1 MIRQFLLVSTF
12 FVLALGC
19 STPKTFRKLTESES
33 SAIKKYRK
41 QILGTKPIVIVE
53 AAIAQ
58 GWHEFMGKK
67 GHFIGMNSFGASAPY
82 QELYQQFGITT
93 DNIIKECEKYIEDK
107 GWKCWAIFNLYHT
120 STVPFYK
127 SHNKGQNYRTIIRTY
142 KCGFDISQPSRIDKK
157 KSSNDFKFRIY
168 QNGNWRNSIFVK
180 RLPSQF
186 VNFNPPAFIAPS
198 GTLGEN
204 NSLRSLKDKMDS
216 NS

>member
-1 MIRQFLLVSTF
+1 MNKEFPIIEVTPSGKSGWMGGAWCLVWVYSTEGNFLL
-12 FVLALGC
+12 
-19 STPKTFRKLTESES
+19 
-33 SAIKKYRK
+33 
-41 QILGTKPIVIVE
+41 
-53 AAIAQ
+53 
-58 GWHEFMGKK
+58 K
-67 GHFIGMNSFGASAPY
+67 GF
-82 QELYQQFGITT
+82 
-93 DNIIKECEKYIEDK
+93 IKECEKYIEDK

-120 STVPFYK
+120 SAVPFYK
-127 SHNKGQNYRTIIRTY
+127 SHKKGQNYRTIIRTY